1 MFLVRSLELAGSIC
15 ILAGKEGYS
24 DLDFFLVILYN
35 RLQQRRK
42 VACYVVAVENGVLRQ
57 LTDKEEAEFQY
68 ANYGIEPER
77 RKAEAVVPMIPSK
90 VLLN

>member
-24 DLDFFLVILYN
+24 DLDFFLVVLYN

-42 VACYVVAVENGVLRQ
+42 VVGFFRVFRGGYLRAKLTHQPVAVH
-57 LTDKEEAEFQY
+57 
-68 ANYGIEPER
+68 
-77 RKAEAVVPMIPSK
+77 K
-90 VLLN
+90 VTPVWEIFLQSEDSLDGHSE